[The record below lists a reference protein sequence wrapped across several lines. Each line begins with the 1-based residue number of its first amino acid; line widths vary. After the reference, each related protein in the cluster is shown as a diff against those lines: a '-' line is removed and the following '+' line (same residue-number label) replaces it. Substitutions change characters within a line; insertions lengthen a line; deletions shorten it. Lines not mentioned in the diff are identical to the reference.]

1 MDKSASFGR
10 ALDTASRAF
19 ELQTARWREMSDQQK
34 ADLVAA
40 LTRATRRMAEAG
52 IAARY
57 PDASP
62 RERFLRLA
70 ILQLGRALAV
80 QVYPDAERLTL

>member
-1 MDKSASFGR
+1 MDKSPSFGR
-10 ALDTASRAF
+10 VLDTAPRASDV
-19 ELQTARWREMSDQQK
+19 QTARWREMSDRQK
-34 ADLVAA
+34 AALVAS
-40 LTRATRRMAEAG
+40 LTRATRQMAEAG

-70 ILQLGRALAV
+70 MLQLGLALAV
-80 QVYPDAERLTL
+80 QVYPEAERLTL

>member
-1 MDKSASFGR
+1 MDRSPSFGR
-10 ALDTASRAF
+10 ALDTASRASAV
-19 ELQTARWREMSDQQK
+19 QTARWREMSDRQK

-40 LTRATRRMAEAG
+40 LARATRQLAEAG

-80 QVYPDAERLTL
+80 QVYPDAERLTP